1 MVQQTILN
9 GISVEE
15 LSDCMS
21 SLRQSPDIGKYTF
34 KARNK
39 WASGAYCRTEISDF
53 YASGETIHRETTH
66 VLEGD
71 EPVLLL
77 GSDQG
82 PNATEALLH
91 ALGACLNASF
101 IYHATDQGIAIESLE
116 IELAGNIDIN
126 GFLGLSEEIR
136 NGFESI
142 DVTFHVKSDA
152 PREKI
157 QELCQY
163 AQQRSPVFDT
173 VTNPIPV
180 NVSLADE

>member
-9 GISVEE
+9 GIEVGE

-21 SLRQSPDIGKYTF
+21 SLRQSPDIGKCTF
-34 KARNK
+34 KATSK
-39 WASGAYCRTEISDF
+39 WISGAYCQTDIRDF
-53 YASGETIHRETTH
+53 CASGETIHRDRTH

-71 EPVLLL
+71 EPALLL
-77 GSDQG
+77 GGDQG
-82 PNATEALLH
+82 ANATEALLH
-91 ALGACLNASF
+91 ALGTCLNATF
-101 IYHATDQGIAIESLE
+101 IYHATDQGIDIESLE
-116 IELAGNIDIN
+116 IELQGNIDIN
-126 GFLGLSEEIR
+126 GFFGLNEETR

-142 DVTFHVKSDA
+142 DITFRVKSDA

-173 VTNPIPV
+173 VTNPVPV
-180 NVSLADE
+180 NVCLID